1 LVLSENTNPSPSE
14 QALFRQVLMRHVTR
28 YPRFEIQDL
37 YKLIYQGTLGS
48 EHAVTDAAEARLWL
62 EREVEVMADGPEE
75 PVIDPISAD
84 GQIVRVN
91 LRPYVAEG
99 GDLEA
104 LLESFLRTAN
114 EYKGTEAQL
123 RRYWLYAEHN
133 AEEGILGWAVKEMK
147 DFFGEM
153 ERQGFPAVH
162 HSKVYTMAYRPAYRV
177 VMQEYLIRE

>member
-1 LVLSENTNPSPSE
+1 MLSATAYSLPSE
-14 QALFRQVLMRHVTR
+14 QTLFRQVLIRHVTR
-28 YPRFEIQDL
+28 YPRLEIQDL
-37 YKLIYQGTLGS
+37 YKLVYQGALGS

-75 PVIDPISAD
+75 PAIDPISAD

-99 GDLEA
+99 GNLEI
-104 LLESFLRTAN
+104 LLESFLQTAN

-123 RRYWLYAEHN
+123 RHYWLYAEHS
-133 AEEGILGWAVKEMK
+133 AEEDALGLVVKEMR

-177 VMQEYLIRE
+177 VMQAYLVQK